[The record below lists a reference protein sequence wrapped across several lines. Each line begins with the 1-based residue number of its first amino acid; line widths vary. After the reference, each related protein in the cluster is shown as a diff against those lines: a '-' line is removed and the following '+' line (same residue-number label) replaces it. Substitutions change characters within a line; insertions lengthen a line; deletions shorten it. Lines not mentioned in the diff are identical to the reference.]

1 MRKRASRYLFDLEAT
16 PAGDWV
22 PGVLQEVVDEGVVDF
37 AVGDEDR
44 VGPVGVDHLAEH
56 CWVRHTV
63 G

>member
-1 MRKRASRYLFDLEAT
+1 MIYENRQLFGLVAT

-22 PGVLQEVVDEGVVDF
+22 PCVLQEVVDEGVVDF

-44 VGPVGVDHLAEH
+44 VGSVGVDRLAEH